1 MIKFIN
7 KVDGSVFYAEP
18 STVQF
23 TVLKNDSNY
32 EIEEELIEEL
42 EDEEIKEE
50 PIDPEPIETKEEVE
64 AIEEKPTKKKAT
76 K

>member
-7 KVDGSVFYAEP
+7 KIDGSVFYAEP
-18 STVQF
+18 STIQF

-32 EIEEELIEEL
+32 EMQEEVIEEL

-50 PIDPEPIETKEEVE
+50 PIESKEEVSE
-64 AIEEKPTKKKAT
+64 VIEEEKPTKKKAA

>member
-7 KVDGSVFYAEP
+7 KVDGSVFHAEP
-18 STVQF
+18 NTIQF

-32 EIEEELIEEL
+32 EIQ
-42 EDEEIKEE
+42 EDENIQEE
-50 PIDPEPIETKEEVE
+50 PIKNKAEVPEVIE
-64 AIEEKPTKKKAT
+64 EEKPTKKKAA

>member
-7 KVDGSVFYAEP
+7 KIDGSVFYAEP
-18 STVQF
+18 STIQF

-32 EIEEELIEEL
+32 EMQEEELEEL

-50 PIDPEPIETKEEVE
+50 PIENKEEEVPQVIE
-64 AIEEKPTKKKAT
+64 EEKPTKKKAA